1 MGKGYQSSTSITMT
15 WTHTNNNKNIYG
27 TPSRK
32 SLEHLQRHKDTLIS
46 SHTYTPHKDACVH
59 PPPPQDT
66 CMHTHTRHIHTHTH
80 STNTCI
86 TGDGLVKWQISIYVE
101 GKRWVFS
108 FDLKEESEDEC
119 LTGRGSE
126 FQSTGPMYWKV
137 LLPILG
143 TWKMLVSV
151 AEWKQWEGE

>member
-1 MGKGYQSSTSITMT
+1 MGKGYQSSTCITMT

-32 SLEHLQRHKDTLIS
+32 SLEHLQRHDTLIS
-46 SHTYTPHKDACVH
+46 SHTYTPPQRCMCA
-59 PPPPQDT
+59 PPPPPRH
-66 CMHTHTRHIHTHTH
+66 MHAHTHTTHTHTH

-126 FQSTGPMYWKV
+126 FHSTGPMYWKV

-143 TWKMLVSV
+143 TRKMLVSV